1 MVTVRAIIYILPIA
15 KPTEVHMAQ
24 DKLFTPLQLGA
35 LTLKHRVVMAPL
47 TRMRA
52 KQPGN
57 IPYELNA
64 EYYGQRASE
73 GGLQIS
79 EATDITPQAHGY
91 LWVPGIYSD
100 EQIAGWRLATDA
112 VHAKGGFFFNQI
124 WHVGRVSHSS
134 MQPQGAL
141 PIAPSAIAIAGDHMD
156 ADGKTVP
163 FETPRALET
172 GEIAAIIGD
181 FVQAARNSRSAGFDG
196 VEIHGA
202 NGYLLDQFLHDGS
215 NQRTDEYGGSI
226 ENRSR
231 LLLEVVDAVAA
242 AIGADRVGVRLSPW
256 SGILDMQDSSGLALW
271 EYAIAELGKRNI
283 AYLHLIEPRSD
294 FTNDEKPLD
303 MEAPD
308 VASLFK
314 KTFGGPII
322 SAGGFVPETAA
333 STVASGKSDA
343 VAFGRPFIANPDLPE
358 RIRRGAP
365 LNKHNRATFYGGG
378 AEGYTDYPFL
388 VDAKAA

>member
-1 MVTVRAIIYILPIA
+1 MA
-15 KPTEVHMAQ
+15 KAS
-24 DKLFTPLQLGA
+24 LFTPLRLGA
-35 LTLKHRVVMAPL
+35 LLLKHRVVMAPL

-52 KQPGN
+52 KQPGDV
-57 IPYELNA
+57 PHELNA
-64 EYYGQRASE
+64 EHYGQRASD

-91 LWVPGIYSD
+91 PWVPGIYSD
-100 EQIAGWRLATDA
+100 DQIAGWRLATDA

-124 WHVGRVSHSS
+124 WHVGRISHST
-134 MQPQGAL
+134 MQPGGAL
-141 PIAPSAIAIAGDHMD
+141 PVAPSAIAVSGDHMD
-156 ADGKTVP
+156 AQGNAAP
-163 FETPRALET
+163 FETPRALQT
-172 GEIAAIIGD
+172 DEIAAIIGD
-181 FVQAARNSRSAGFDG
+181 FVQAACNSRRAGFDG

-202 NGYLLDQFLHDGS
+202 NGYLLDQFLHNGS

-226 ENRSR
+226 ENRAR

-256 SGILDMQDSSGLALW
+256 SGILEMKDSAGLALW
-271 EYAIAELGKRNI
+271 EYVIRELGKRKI

-294 FTNDEKPLD
+294 FTDDEKPLNMD
-303 MEAPD
+303 APD

-314 KTFGGPII
+314 KAFGGPII

-333 STVASGKSDA
+333 AAVASGNSDA
-343 VAFGRPFIANPDLPE
+343 IAFGRSFIANPDLPE
-358 RIRRGAP
+358 RIRKGAL

-388 VDAKAA
+388 DTATAA

>member
-1 MVTVRAIIYILPIA
+1 
-15 KPTEVHMAQ
+15 MAQ
-24 DKLFTPLQLGA
+24 DILFSSLKLGA
-35 LTLKHRVVMAPL
+35 VTLKHRVVMPPL

-52 KQPGN
+52 GQPGDV
-57 IPYELNA
+57 PHALNA

-73 GGLQIS
+73 GGLLIS

-91 LWVPGIYSD
+91 PGTPGIYSD
-100 EQIAGWRLATDA
+100 EQVAGWRLATDA

-124 WHVGRVSHSS
+124 WHVGRVSHST
-134 MQPQGAL
+134 MQPGGAR
-141 PIAPSAIAIAGDHMD
+141 PVAPSAIAIRGDHMD
-156 ADGKTVP
+156 AQGKAVP
-163 FETPRALET
+163 FETPRALERR
-172 GEIAAIIGD
+172 EIAAIIAD
-181 FVQAARNSRSAGFDG
+181 FVFAALNSRRAGFDG

-215 NQRTDEYGGSI
+215 NRRTDEYGGSI
-226 ENRSR
+226 ENRAR
-231 LLLEVVDAVAA
+231 MILEVVDAVAD

-256 SGILDMQDSSGLALW
+256 SGILDMEDSAGLALW
-271 EYAIAELGKRNI
+271 EYVIGELGQRKI

-303 MEAPD
+303 MDAPD

-314 KTFGGPII
+314 KAFNGPVI

-333 STVASGKSDA
+333 AAVASGNSDA
-343 VAFGRPFIANPDLPE
+343 IAFGRAFIANPDLPE
-358 RIRRGAP
+358 RIRLGAP
-365 LNKHNRATFYGGG
+365 LNRHNRPTFYGGG

-388 VDAKAA
+388 SAAKAA

>member
-1 MVTVRAIIYILPIA
+1 
-15 KPTEVHMAQ
+15 MAQ
-24 DKLFTPLQLGA
+24 DSLFTSLRLGA
-35 LTLKHRVVMAPL
+35 LNLKHRVVMPPL

-52 KQPGN
+52 MQPGDV
-57 IPYELNA
+57 PYELNA
-64 EYYGQRASE
+64 EYYGQRASD

-91 LWVPGIYSD
+91 PWVPGIYSD

-124 WHVGRVSHSS
+124 WHVGRVSHST
-134 MQPQGAL
+134 MQPGGAL
-141 PIAPSAIAIAGDHMD
+141 PVAPSAIAVSGDHMD
-156 ADGKTVP
+156 AQANAVP
-163 FETPRALET
+163 FETPRALEIE
-172 GEIAAIIGD
+172 EISAIVGD
-181 FVQAARNSRSAGFDG
+181 FVQAAHNARRAGFDG

-215 NQRTDEYGGSI
+215 NRRTDGYGGSI
-226 ENRSR
+226 QNRSR
-231 LLLEVVDAVAA
+231 LLLEVVDAVAT

-256 SGILDMQDSSGLALW
+256 SGILGMKDSAGLALW
-271 EYAIAELGKRNI
+271 NYVITELGKRNI

-303 MEAPD
+303 MDAPD

-314 KTFGGPII
+314 KAFGGPII

-333 STVASGKSDA
+333 EAVASGKSDA
-343 VAFGRPFIANPDLPE
+343 IAFGRLFIANPDLPE
-358 RIRRGAP
+358 RIRQGAP

-388 VDAKAA
+388 VAVTAA

>member
-1 MVTVRAIIYILPIA
+1 
-15 KPTEVHMAQ
+15 MAQ
-24 DKLFTPLQLGA
+24 NSLFNPLQLGA
-35 LTLKHRVVMAPL
+35 LRLKHRVVMAPL

-52 KQPGN
+52 RQPGDV
-57 IPYELNA
+57 PHELNA
-64 EYYGQRASE
+64 EYYGQRASA

-91 LWVPGIYSD
+91 PWVPGVYSE

-112 VHAKGGFFFNQI
+112 VHAKGGYFFNQI
-124 WHVGRVSHSS
+124 WHVGRVSHST
-134 MQPQGAL
+134 MQPRGAL
-141 PIAPSAIAIAGDHMD
+141 PVAPSAIAVSGNHMD
-156 ADGKTVP
+156 AQGNAVP

-172 GEIAAIIGD
+172 EEIAGIIGD
-181 FVQAARNSRSAGFDG
+181 FVQAARNSRIAGFDG

-226 ENRSR
+226 ENRAR

-242 AIGADRVGVRLSPW
+242 AIGSGRVGVRLSPW
-256 SGILDMQDSSGLALW
+256 SGILDMKDSAGLALW
-271 EYAIAELGKRNI
+271 DHAIGELGKRNI
-283 AYLHLIEPRSD
+283 AYLHLIEPRAD
-294 FTNDEKPLD
+294 FRDDEKPLD
-303 MEAPD
+303 MDAPD

-314 KTFGGPII
+314 RAFGGPII
-322 SAGGFVPETAA
+322 SAGGFLPDTAA
-333 STVASGKSDA
+333 AAVASGKSDA
-343 VAFGRPFIANPDLPE
+343 IAFGRPFIANPDLPE

-388 VDAKAA
+388 VAAQAA